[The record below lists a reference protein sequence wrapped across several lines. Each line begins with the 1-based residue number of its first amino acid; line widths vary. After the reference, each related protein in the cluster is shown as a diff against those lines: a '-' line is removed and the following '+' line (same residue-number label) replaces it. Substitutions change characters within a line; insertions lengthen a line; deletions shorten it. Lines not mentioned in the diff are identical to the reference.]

1 MNICFLSETSAWGGA
16 EVHTARLAEVLAER
30 GHEVRIVAL
39 GHGVF
44 DEIGR
49 ASGRAFTV
57 QRVPLAK
64 PVKQLSLAECAAL
77 VRELPEGTAV
87 LVRFGL
93 DVGSLR
99 LDRAARR
106 RFSRYLVVEH
116 SAAILAPRTSRRHLW
131 GLLPGLGLWRLQHR
145 LLWYVRSVAP
155 DLVVCVSDVARGRM
169 VRDFRVPARKVVTV
183 HSGIDCARFRP
194 DAERRAAARREWGF
208 ADDALVFGAV
218 GRLHADKGLDLAVEG
233 LDRLAAR
240 YPDRDLRLVLVGD
253 GPEKES
259 LMRAAR
265 DAGLAGR
272 VVFAGFSARPWEAYA
287 GLDVFLLPSRDE
299 ALPLALLEAMACG
312 CCPIA
317 MGVGGVSEVIAGPTT
332 GWMITPGDGAAFVE
346 AMEAAVRM
354 GADARTA
361 MSRAARERVA
371 ADFDAGRQ
379 YAALADLVEQGNGA
393 QRSETL
399 ARRASE
405 GRGSSLARQANG
417 KVCK

>member
-30 GHEVRIVAL
+30 GHEVRVVAL

-49 ASGRAFTV
+49 DSGTAFTV

-64 PVKQLSLAECAAL
+64 PVKRLSSAECAAL

-106 RFSRYLVVEH
+106 RFSRYLVIEH
-116 SAAILAPRTSRRHLW
+116 SAAILAPRTSRRHLC
-131 GLLPGLGLWRLQHR
+131 GLLPGLGLWRLRHR
-145 LLWYVRSVAP
+145 LLWYLRSVVP

-169 VRDFRVPARKVVTV
+169 VRDFRAPARKVVTV

-194 DAERRAAARREWGF
+194 DAERRAAARREWGV

-233 LDRLAAR
+233 LGRLAAR

-259 LMRAAR
+259 LMRKVADSLR
-265 DAGLAGR
+265 ESVGR
-272 VVFAGFSARPWEAYA
+272 VVFAGFTARPWEAYA

-317 MGVGGVSEVIAGPTT
+317 MGVGGVPEVIADAAT
-332 GWMITPGDGAAFVE
+332 GWLVAVGDGAAFVE
-346 AMEAAVRM
+346 AMEAAVLM
-354 GADARTA
+354 SADARTA

-379 YAALADLVEQGNGA
+379 YAALADLVEQGDGA
-393 QRSETL
+393 RRRAASAVPPQRSLEP
-399 ARRASE
+399 
-405 GRGSSLARQANG
+405 
-417 KVCK
+417 CK